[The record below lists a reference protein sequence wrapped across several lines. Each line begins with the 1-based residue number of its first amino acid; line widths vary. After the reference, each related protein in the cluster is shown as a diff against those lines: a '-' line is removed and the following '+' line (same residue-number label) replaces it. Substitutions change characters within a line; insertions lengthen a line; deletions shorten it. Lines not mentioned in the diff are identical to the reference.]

1 MHTFLYYDNLQLD
14 FMNVTDEQRGK
25 YKDFFNEKDLV
36 NILLRNYN
44 VDYNTATKDVKKT
57 GRNMETGGH
66 HEMTNQQGHSN
77 LY

>member
-1 MHTFLYYDNLQLD
+1 MHTFLYYDDLQPD

-44 VDYNTATKDVKKT
+44 VDYNTATKDVKK
-57 GRNMETGGH
+57 
-66 HEMTNQQGHSN
+66 
-77 LY
+77 LAAI